1 MQSFFNIAAF
11 AACAQALVPR
21 GGSCCFHLTASGG
34 SSGSVGQL
42 SDGQNRIG
50 DNSLSAAQY
59 CISSDGSITDGNGRG
74 CILTR
79 E

>member
-1 MQSFFNIAAF
+1 MKSFITF
-11 AACAQALVPR
+11 AALAASAQGLTGR
-21 GGSCCFHLTASGG
+21 TTNCCFHLTASGG
-34 SSGSVGQL
+34 ASGTVGQL

-50 DNSLSAAQY
+50 DNTLSPAQF
-59 CISSDGSITDGNGRG
+59 CISSDGSITDGSGRG